1 MQEGALE
8 WLTCNKYCWLN
19 IGYPCLAT
27 PDLPRLDRQ
36 NLPSIRRKQMSE
48 LAFQVP
54 QFTSYA
60 IASEEDRCSS
70 REKVHIP
77 AHLRPSG
84 STGFSV
90 TIKNLSVAGFS
101 AEALTGMKPGS
112 RIFITLPGLVAQQ
125 AEIVWNDGMMIG
137 CSFHN
142 LLNTAVYE
150 SFVRRY
156 RAKFQGH
163 SR

>member
-1 MQEGALE
+1 MQEAALE
-8 WLTCNKYCWLN
+8 WLPCYKNCRL
-19 IGYPCLAT
+19 IFGYPRLAT
-27 PDLPRLDRQ
+27 PDLPRLVRQ
-36 NLPSIRRKQMSE
+36 NLPSIRSKQMSD
-48 LAFQVP
+48 LAFKVP
-54 QFTSYA
+54 EFISYA

-84 STGFSV
+84 STGFTV

-112 RIFITLPGLVAQQ
+112 RIFVTLPGLVSQQ

-150 SFVRRY
+150 SFVKRY
-156 RAKFQGH
+156 RAVAA
-163 SR
+163 R